1 MEEFNVK
8 SIDALIEGI
17 KHLSQSRCSF
27 SEEEKVLLKECIHV
41 LKKLKQLLHRRK
53 ALHLATAIKVVELL
67 LKVFVIGEHLRDI
80 H

>member
-17 KHLSQSRCSF
+17 KNLSQSRCSF
-27 SEEEKVLLKECIHV
+27 SEEEKVLLKECVHV
-41 LKKLKQLLHRRK
+41 LKKLKLLLQQQK
-53 ALHLATAIKVVELL
+53 ALHVATAIKVVELL